1 MATLSER
8 ITAIHDSADQ
18 LHAEILQLN
27 QEVWAMDGIETVV
40 HLADVPYY
48 VSTAAGF
55 AKNLTTCL
63 RVAADKAEKGGC

>member
-1 MATLSER
+1 MAALSER
-8 ITAIHDSADQ
+8 IAAIHDSADQ
-18 LHAEILQLN
+18 LHNEVLRLN
-27 QEVWAMDGIETVV
+27 QEVWAIDGIETVV

-63 RVAADKAEKGGC
+63 GAAAEKAEKGGC